1 MTYDTVF
8 FDLDGTLIESGPAIF
23 ATARAT
29 LADMGLS
36 CPPDEHLHKMVG
48 PPLKAGFSE
57 FLHIPENRLDEAANL
72 YREKAKTMGM
82 GSTLPYEGVIALLQA
97 LKAHKIRVG
106 VVTSKVQSTALEQLA
121 AFGIA
126 PYVDYVR
133 GAFPDGN
140 GEKTELLR
148 IAIKEFCTPEN
159 RAVMVGD
166 RYFDLN
172 AARNVGIFSIGVLYG
187 YGEHAEIK
195 ACAPTHIARDV
206 KELERLLLGHV

>member
-29 LADMGLS
+29 LLEMGLS

-72 YREKAKTMGM
+72 YREKAKTMGVELA
-82 GSTLPYEGVIALLQA
+82 SPYEGVIALLQA
-97 LKAHKIRVG
+97 LKEHKIRGG
-106 VVTSKVQSTALEQLA
+106 VVTSKVQSTALEQLK
-121 AFGIA
+121 AFGIFEH
-126 PYVDYVR
+126 VDYVC
-133 GAFPDGN
+133 GAFADGT

-172 AARNVGIFSIGVLYG
+172 AARNVGIHSIGVLYG
-187 YGEHAEIK
+187 YGEREEIE

-206 KELERLLLGHV
+206 KELEHLLLGHV

>member
-29 LADMGLS
+29 LLEMGLS

-72 YREKAKTMGM
+72 YREKAKTMGVELA
-82 GSTLPYEGVIALLQA
+82 SPYEGVIALLQA

-106 VVTSKVQSTALEQLA
+106 VVTSKVQSTALEQLK
-121 AFGIA
+121 AFGIFEH
-126 PYVDYVR
+126 VDYVC
-133 GAFPDGN
+133 GAFADGT

-159 RAVMVGD
+159 RVVMVGD

-187 YGEHAEIK
+187 YGEHAEIE